1 MAVTLTNQPNIL
13 EDPVTKPTKKK
24 SAKPT
29 AKAKPNVKVRGARGA
44 GRPARLSREAILA
57 ASIELLESES
67 AEAFTLAR
75 VARKLDTVSMA
86 LYNYFPSREA
96 LINAVA
102 DDVCMRFA
110 MPRIPAGQPWQKKLH
125 AWLKGLRALAE
136 QHPVVLQVMG
146 VDGQTTAGWLRVS
159 MNVSRTLYD
168 EGLRGR
174 DLALHS
180 YLFCSQAIALVMFEH
195 VGASFH
201 SSLSLSH
208 IEELEPEEQDFLLEL
223 RPFHIQLSTDDVL
236 DEGFQQLIR
245 CLLYT
250 SDAADE

>member
-1 MAVTLTNQPNIL
+1 M
-13 EDPVTKPTKKK
+13 TKATKKT
-24 SAKPT
+24 SGGT
-29 AKAKPNVKVRGARGA
+29 TSKAKVKTRSSRGA
-44 GRPARLSREAILA
+44 GRPARLSREGILA

-67 AEAFTLAR
+67 ADAFTLAR

-96 LINAVA
+96 LLNAVA
-102 DDVCMRFA
+102 DDVCMRFE
-110 MPRIPAGQPWQKKLH
+110 MPRVRAGQTWQKKLR

-136 QHPVVLQVMG
+136 QHPVILQVFG

-159 MNVSRTLYD
+159 SKVSRTLYA

-195 VGASFH
+195 MGASFH

-208 IEELEPEEQDFLLEL
+208 IDDLEPEEQDFLLEL
-223 RPFHIQLSTDDVL
+223 RPYHIQLSTDDVL
-236 DEGFQQLIR
+236 NEGFEQIIR
-245 CLLYT
+245 ALEQKLSSLKT
-250 SDAADE
+250 

>member
-1 MAVTLTNQPNIL
+1 MK
-13 EDPVTKPTKKK
+13 KPTKKK
-24 SAKPT
+24 SGGTTP
-29 AKAKPNVKVRGARGA
+29 KAKLKTGSSRGA

-67 AEAFTLAR
+67 AEVFTLAR

-102 DDVCMRFA
+102 DDVCMRFE
-110 MPRIPAGQPWQKKLH
+110 MPPIPAGQTWQQNLH
-125 AWLKGLRALAE
+125 AWLNGLRALAE
-136 QHPVVLQVMG
+136 RHPVVLQVMG
-146 VDGQTTAGWLRVS
+146 VDGKTTAGWLRVTAY
-159 MNVSRTLYD
+159 VSRTLHK
-168 EGLRGR
+168 EGMRGR

-180 YLFCSQAIALVMFEH
+180 YLFCAQAIALVMFEH
-195 VGASFH
+195 EGANFH

-208 IEELEPEEQDFLLEL
+208 IEELEPDEQNFLLEI

-236 DEGFQQLIR
+236 NAGFEQLIR
-245 CLLYT
+245 ALEQKLAT
-250 SDAADE
+250 LQS